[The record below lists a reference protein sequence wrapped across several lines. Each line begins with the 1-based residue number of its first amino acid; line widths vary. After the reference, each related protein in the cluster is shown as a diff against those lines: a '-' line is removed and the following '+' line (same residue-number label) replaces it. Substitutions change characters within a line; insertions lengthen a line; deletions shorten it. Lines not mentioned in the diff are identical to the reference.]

1 MKFKVTIVL
10 RKDKPNKNGD
20 FPIHIRLTYMR
31 KIMYFACGYY
41 IKLEN
46 WDKNSSRV
54 IKSMNRWNQLDSIEK
69 VNFQISSEYNRI
81 YRQVDNL
88 ILLNPNYNFA
98 QLKNQLKAKK
108 ENAKNFYHLAEEII
122 LGYKQKGSI
131 GTFDKCI
138 SFLNKLKQYAP
149 NLDLQDITLNFLE
162 KYENYLRDKP
172 KGANGKNTKPNSIN
186 TIHSNLKFIRQI
198 VNEAIRRDLLNHS
211 DNPFLKKQL
220 KTEKTEREYLN
231 EDQIKELEEIEL
243 TTGSLALTRD
253 MFVFSCYTG
262 GIRIS
267 DLLLLRVS
275 DFDSTHLKY
284 KVRKTRDQMHI
295 KLPDKSMS
303 IFKKYSKGKDKESY
317 LFNYIPEH
325 IDESNP
331 ELLDK
336 SVAKSTVQYNNNLKK
351 IATKLNWKVNI
362 SSHVARHT
370 FATRALGMGMEVY
383 TVSKILGHNSVKQ
396 TEVYLR
402 IVNQTLDNAMDKFNK

>member
-1 MKFKVTIVL
+1 
-10 RKDKPNKNGD
+10 
-20 FPIHIRLTYMR
+20 
-31 KIMYFACGYY
+31 
-41 IKLEN
+41 
-46 WDKNSSRV
+46 
-54 IKSMNRWNQLDSIEK
+54 
-69 VNFQISSEYNRI
+69 
-81 YRQVDNL
+81 
-88 ILLNPNYNFA
+88 
-98 QLKNQLKAKK
+98 
-108 ENAKNFYHLAEEII
+108 
-122 LGYKQKGSI
+122 
-131 GTFDKCI
+131 
-138 SFLNKLKQYAP
+138 
-149 NLDLQDITLNFLE
+149 LNFLE

-172 KGANGKNTKPNSIN
+172 KGFNGKITKPNSIN

-243 TTGSLALTRD
+243 TTGSLELARD

-284 KVRKTRDQMHI
+284 KVRKTKDQMHI

-303 IFKKYSKGKDKESY
+303 IFKKYSKRKDKECY
-317 LFNYIPEH
+317 LFNYISNN
-325 IDESNP
+325 IDDSNP

-336 SVAKSTVQYNNNLKK
+336 SIAKSTVLYNNNLKK
-351 IATKLNWKVNI
+351 IAIKLNWKVKM

-370 FATRALGMGMEVY
+370 FATRALAMGMEVY
-383 TVSKILGHNSVKQ
+383 TVSKILGHQSVKQ

-402 IVNQTLDNAMDKFNK
+402 IMNQTLDNAMDKFNL